1 MKTLRLL
8 FTKEGASFDT
18 TPLEGEFECSI
29 QNALVNIGSLKGGDT
44 AFPDKGTN
52 LLMSALNGA
61 LVDLNSANHVTVV
74 AALDT
79 LLFEQAHDY
88 PDTVEKLSTL
98 SLKPA
103 TFSGGAVVVDAQFK
117 SSLGRV
123 SGTITTLV

>member
-8 FTKEGASFDT
+8 FSKEGASFDT
-18 TPLEGEFECSI
+18 TPLEGEFECAV
-29 QNALVNIGSLKGGDT
+29 QNALVNIGSIKGGDT
-44 AFPDKGTN
+44 AFPTKGTD

-79 LLFEQAHDY
+79 LLFSQANDYADTAEQ
-88 PDTVEKLSTL
+88 LSSL

-103 TFSGGAVVVDAQFK
+103 AFSGGAIIIDAQFK

-123 SGTITTLV
+123 SGSITTLA